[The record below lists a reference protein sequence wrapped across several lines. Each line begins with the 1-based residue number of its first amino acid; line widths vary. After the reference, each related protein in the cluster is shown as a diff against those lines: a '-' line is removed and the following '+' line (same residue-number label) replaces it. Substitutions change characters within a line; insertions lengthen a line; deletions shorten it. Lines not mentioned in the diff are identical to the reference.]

1 MKRLILVGLL
11 TVNSVWLIGL
21 VPVARLGLTG
31 PFIGIAHHVISSLST
46 LLLIAIICPKAL
58 TILRFQYEVRK
69 LKVMFF
75 ICAFLFLPVIL
86 KSNIFAFSIMN
97 VLIVLL
103 FAFSIG
109 LNEELFSRGLIL
121 EVLKPIGISKAI
133 IFSSL
138 HFGLLHL
145 SNYYAGQAFGVTVAQ
160 IIGAS
165 AFGFMCGAI
174 LVYTQSIW
182 IPVLIHT
189 FTNLPM
195 LFQPVAEFQQRAT
208 GSPDWLGT
216 LAISFIYISIGGT
229 VLLFSTAVG
238 TARLVKIGTR
248 AGLIS
253 VNGE

>member
-1 MKRLILVGLL
+1 MKRSILVGLL
-11 TVNSVWLIGL
+11 TLNSVWLIGL

-46 LLLIAIICPKAL
+46 ILLMAIICPKAL

-75 ICAFLFLPVIL
+75 ICASLFLPVIM

-109 LNEELFSRGLIL
+109 LNEELFSRGLVL
-121 EVLKPIGISKAI
+121 EVLKPIGIFKAI
-133 IFSSL
+133 VFSSL

-160 IIGAS
+160 IFGAS

-195 LFQPVAEFQQRAT
+195 LFQPAAEFHQRAT

-216 LAISFIYISIGGT
+216 FAVSIIYISIGSI
-229 VLLFSTAVG
+229 VLLFSSEAG

>member
-11 TVNSVWLIGL
+11 TVHSIWLIGL

-31 PFIGIAHHVISSLST
+31 PFNGIAHHMISTLST
-46 LLLIAIICPKAL
+46 LLLMAIICPKAL
-58 TILRFQYEVRK
+58 TILRFQYDVQK
-69 LKVMFF
+69 LKVMLF
-75 ICAFLFLPVIL
+75 ICAFLFLPVLL
-86 KSNIFAFSIMN
+86 KSNIFGFSIMN

-109 LNEELFSRGLIL
+109 LNEELFSRGLVL
-121 EVLKPIGISKAI
+121 EVLKPIGVFKAI
-133 IFSSL
+133 VFSSL

-195 LFQPVAEFQQRAT
+195 LFQPVAEFHQRVT

-216 LAISFIYISIGGT
+216 LSISFIYITIGSI
-229 VLLFSTAVG
+229 VLLFSSEAG
-238 TARLVKIGTR
+238 IARLVKIGTR

>member
-11 TVNSVWLIGL
+11 TVHSIWLIGL
-21 VPVARLGLTG
+21 VPVTRLGLSG
-31 PFIGIAHHVISSLST
+31 PFIGIAHHAISSLSS

-58 TILRFQYEVRK
+58 TILRFQYDVPR
-69 LKVMFF
+69 LKIMFF
-75 ICAFLFLPVIL
+75 ICSFLFLPVIL
-86 KSNIFAFSIMN
+86 KSDIFAFSITN
-97 VLIVLL
+97 VLVVLL

-109 LNEELFSRGLIL
+109 LNEELFSRGLVL
-121 EVLKPIGISKAI
+121 EVLKPIGNLKAI
-133 IFSSL
+133 TFSSM

-145 SNYYAGQAFGVTVAQ
+145 SNYFAGQAFGVTVAQ

-165 AFGFMCGAI
+165 AFGFMCAAI
-174 LVYTQSIW
+174 LVYTQNIW

-195 LFQPVAEFQQRAT
+195 LFQPAAEFQQRVT

-216 LAISFIYISIGGT
+216 LGISFIYISIGSI
-229 VLLFSTAVG
+229 VLLFSTTAG
-238 TARLVKIGTR
+238 TARLVRIGTR

>member
-1 MKRLILVGLL
+1 MKRIILVGLL
-11 TVNSVWLIGL
+11 TVHSVWLLGL
-21 VPVARLGLTG
+21 VPVTRLGLTG
-31 PFIGIAHHVISSLST
+31 PFVGIAHHAISSLST
-46 LLLIAIICPKAL
+46 LLLMAIICPKAL
-58 TILRFQYEVRK
+58 TLLRFHYEARK
-69 LKVMFF
+69 IKVMFL
-75 ICAFLFLPVIL
+75 ISAILILPVIL
-86 KSNIFAFSIMN
+86 KSNIFAFPIMN

-109 LNEELFSRGLIL
+109 LNEELLSRGLIL
-121 EVLKPIGISKAI
+121 EVLKPIGILKAI
-133 IFSSL
+133 VLSSL

-174 LVYTQSIW
+174 VIYTQSIW

-195 LFQPVAEFQQRAT
+195 LFQPAAEFQQRVT

-216 LAISFIYISIGGT
+216 FAISFIYVSIGSM
-229 VLLFSTAVG
+229 VLLRSSEAG
-238 TARLVKIGTR
+238 TARLLKIGTR

-253 VNGE
+253 VSGE